1 MLLLGI
7 ITLVMTIP
15 LASLYLSTILIHRIA
30 FLILLLSAVLSY
42 NTLYVVPLSS
52 GIGILGGLFQTT
64 LFSQSL
70 EIFILILGSLIL
82 LIVPEKEKNTIN
94 PTKSVT
100 LSNYWDNLSSK
111 VKGVLST
118 SNKTYNKTELIDY
131 PLIVLFTTLGMTS
144 LISSSDLIV
153 MFLSIEL
160 QSFALYILATMNRN
174 SESAVAAGLKYFLL
188 GGLSSCF
195 ILLGSTLIYSYTG
208 LTNFESLNILQSVIG
223 QSFEGNSYNYLAIGC
238 IILTIGLLFKIG
250 AAPLHSWA
258 PDVYDGVPTMVTTWL
273 TIMPKLSILVFFIMN
288 NFLIEPNLLMISAL
302 LSLLLGSITGLAQYK
317 IKRLLAYST
326 ISHVGLI
333 LLALGNESINGLES
347 TIFYIVQYSI
357 TSLNIFLIIILLG
370 YTLSVNKTISVYS
383 PIQFIS
389 QLRGQFFNN
398 PTLSIA
404 LALSLFS
411 MSGIPP
417 LIGFFGKYFV
427 INSAL
432 MNGNYFLSL
441 VVIITSVISTVYY
454 LQIVKTL
461 FLPENSSAELDNN
474 SSLIRNN
481 NLSPILAFIVAILT
495 LFIIFFMINPTP
507 ILNSIHL
514 IATCQYYF

>member
-15 LASLYLSTILIHRIA
+15 LASTYLSTILIHRIA
-30 FLILLLSAVLSY
+30 FLVLLFSGLLTY
-42 NTLYVVPLSS
+42 NTLYVTPLSS

-64 LFSQSL
+64 LLSHSL
-70 EIFILILGSLIL
+70 EIFILILGSIIL
-82 LIVPEKEKNTIN
+82 LITPSGEKIKDLNKTTTN
-94 PTKSVT
+94 MF
-100 LSNYWDNLSSK
+100 NYWDNLVSNS
-111 VKGVLST
+111 VKKFLPIIKNNT
-118 SNKTYNKTELIDY
+118 QLIDY
-131 PLIVLFTTLGMTS
+131 PLIVLFTTLGMIS
-144 LISSSDLIV
+144 LISSSDLII
-153 MFLSIEL
+153 MFLSIET

-195 ILLGSTLIYSYTG
+195 ILLGSSLIYSYTG

-223 QSFEGNSYNYLAIGC
+223 QSFEENSYNYLAIGTL
-238 IILTIGLLFKIG
+238 ILTIGLLFKIG

-258 PDVYDGVPTMVTTWL
+258 PDVYDGVPTIVTAWL
-273 TIMPKLSILVFFIMN
+273 TIMPKLSILIFFIMN

-333 LLALGNESINGLES
+333 LLALSYDTINGLES
-347 TIFYIVQYSI
+347 TLFYITQYSI
-357 TSLNIFLIIILLG
+357 TSLNIFLILILLG
-370 YTLSVNKTISVYS
+370 NTLDKNSIASIYS
-383 PIQFIS
+383 PIQYIS
-389 QLRGQFFNN
+389 QLRGKFYHN
-398 PTLSIA
+398 PALSIA
-404 LALSLFS
+404 FSLSLFS

-427 INSAL
+427 INTAL

-441 VVIITSVISTVYY
+441 VIVITSVISTVYY
-454 LQIVKTL
+454 LQIVKTF
-461 FLPENSSAELDNN
+461 FLPDTNN
-474 SSLIRNN
+474 NTISISGSN
-481 NLSPILAFIVAILT
+481 NLSPILVYIVAILT
-495 LFIIFFMINPTP
+495 LFIIFFMIYPTP
-507 ILNSIHL
+507 ILNSIHM
-514 IATCQYYF
+514 IATTQYYC